1 MRKRI
6 ISALMMTLLLLPG
19 CGGRE
24 ARLERAFDSLRQAVT
39 AAQSIT
45 FQAAMTADY
54 GDTAAEYAL
63 AVSYDRAVA
72 FTPAMILAPDIIAGV
87 KATALRGETS
97 VSYEG
102 VILGA
107 GPLDKEGTT
116 PVSAVPVM
124 LDALASAY
132 VELLWWDGDYMAA
145 RFYVGES
152 SVLTVWLDGDTMLP
166 RAAEIACDGR
176 TVVTMDITDWLL
188 S

>member
-1 MRKRI
+1 MRKRV

-63 AVSYDRAVA
+63 AVSYDGQQ
-72 FTPAMILAPDIIAGV
+72 TEIEILAPDIIAGV

>member
-1 MRKRI
+1 MRKRV

-39 AAQSIT
+39 AARSIT
-45 FQAAMTADY
+45 FQTAMTADY
-54 GDTAAEYAL
+54 GDTAAEYTL
-63 AVSYDRAVA
+63 AVSYDGQR
-72 FTPAMILAPDIIAGV
+72 TQIEILAPEIIAGV

-166 RAAEIACDGR
+166 RAAELAADGR
-176 TVVTMDITDWLL
+176 TAVTMDITDWLL